1 MFKKAINDMVNI
13 CNYIEDFALIID
25 YSDKIIK
32 IVDANEYENDIL
44 SIHFVDDEIKCYN
57 EKYVEYPYIVDT
69 IEELNKF
76 VCKNILTLE
85 FEMILDEMGANT
97 NNFKELNEWI
107 GKVKTMYILN

>member
-13 CNYIEDFALIID
+13 CNYTKDFTLIID
-25 YSDKIIK
+25 YSDEIIK

-44 SIHFVDDEIKCYN
+44 SIHFIDDEIKCYN
-57 EKYVEYPYIVDT
+57 ERYVEYPYIVDT

-85 FEMILDEMGANT
+85 FEMILDEMDINT

>member
-13 CNYIEDFALIID
+13 CNCVEDFTLIID

-44 SIHFVDDEIKCYN
+44 SINFIDDEIECYN
-57 EKYVEYPYIVDT
+57 EEYTEYPYIVDT
-69 IEELNKF
+69 IEELNNF
-76 VCKNILTLE
+76 VLKNILILE
-85 FEMILDEMGANT
+85 FEMILDEMNINT
-97 NNFKELNEWI
+97 NNFKEMNEWL